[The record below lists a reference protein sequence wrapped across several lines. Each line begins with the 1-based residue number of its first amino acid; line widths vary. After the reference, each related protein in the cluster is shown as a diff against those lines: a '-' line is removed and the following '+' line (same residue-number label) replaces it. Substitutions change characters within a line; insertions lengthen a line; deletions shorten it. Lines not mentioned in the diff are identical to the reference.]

1 MERDYV
7 TIKEYAED
15 EFIEK
20 KSRFIGCIQP
30 VETAQE
36 AESFIASVRKK
47 NPDARHNVYAYVLKD
62 GLTRRCSDDGEP
74 QGTGGVPVLSVING
88 RGLCDCAVVVTR
100 YFGGTLLGR
109 GGLVRA
115 YSGAAALAADGA
127 GIKELRMFSTC
138 AVSAAYPYYELIKNA
153 VQQFDGVI
161 DSSVFG
167 ASVDM
172 RCFVPSE
179 STEDFLLSVR
189 ELSCGS
195 AKALAGEPVLKG
207 QEDKNEW

>member
-1 MERDYV
+1 MQSENNCAA
-7 TIKEYAED
+7 AELT
-15 EFIEK
+15 EK
-20 KSRFIGCIQP
+20 KSRFIALCAHA
-30 VETAQE
+30 ETEEQALKIISDE
-36 AESFIASVRKK
+36 KK
-47 NPDARHNVYAYVLKD
+47 KYPDARHHVWAYVIRKNN
-62 GLTRRCSDDGEP
+62 LTRYSDDGEP

-127 GIKELRMFSTC
+127 GIKELRMFSPC
-138 AVSAAYPYYELIKNA
+138 AVSATYPYYELIKNA
-153 VQQFDGVI
+153 VQQFGGVI